1 MPERAGCE
9 AGEGALII
17 APEDIEPRGMN
28 GHQPKLIYLLGFMGS
43 GKSSVGALLGKELAW
58 PFIDLDMT
66 IEAGQGASIREIF
79 ERAGEPFFRQLE
91 QAALVEV
98 SRKEPAIIALGGGTF
113 VQKTNFDFIR
123 ERGGIT
129 IWLDCPLEEL
139 WQRCATMD
147 NRPLF
152 QDRESF
158 AQLYAQR
165 LAYYRQAKFR
175 VSTEGRHPQ
184 EIVKEILR
192 WKLV

>member
-1 MPERAGCE
+1 
-9 AGEGALII
+9 
-17 APEDIEPRGMN
+17 MN
-28 GHQPKLIYLLGFMGS
+28 GHQSKLIYLLGFMGS
-43 GKSSVGALLGKELAW
+43 GKSSVGALLAEELGW

-79 ERAGEPFFRQLE
+79 ERAGESFFRQLE
-91 QAALVEV
+91 QAALVEA

-113 VQKTNFDFIR
+113 VQKVNFDFIR
-123 ERGGIT
+123 GRGGIT
-129 IWLDCPLEEL
+129 IWLDGPLEEL

-165 LAYYRQAKFR
+165 LVYYRQAKFR

-184 EIVKEILR
+184 EIVREILR